1 MIIIS
6 IVFFVSF
13 QFQNSLYTVNYLKN
27 SSWLDAEHHCANGG
41 SHLWS
46 INSFDEWY
54 NVYQSVQHTSMFEEA
69 DTSTNLIMISTLLF
83 IGLTKN
89 HLVENNIVIIND

>member
-1 MIIIS
+1 M
-6 IVFFVSF
+6 SF
-13 QFQNSLYTVNYLKN
+13 QFQNSFYTVNYLN
-27 SSWLDAEHHCANGG
+27 YSSWLDAEHYCANYG

-54 NVYQSVQHTSMFEEA
+54 NVYQSVQHTSMFEETGA
-69 DTSTNLIMISTLLF
+69 SGTNLIMISTLLF

-89 HLVENNIVIIND
+89 YLVERTYCNIQYLKI